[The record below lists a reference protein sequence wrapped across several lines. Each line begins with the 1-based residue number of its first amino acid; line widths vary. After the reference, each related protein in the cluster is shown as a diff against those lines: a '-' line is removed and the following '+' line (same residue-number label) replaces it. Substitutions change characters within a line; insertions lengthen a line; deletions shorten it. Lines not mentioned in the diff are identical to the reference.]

1 MIHLLFI
8 LYYLYCWYFAGKWN
22 IVSRTPYY
30 GPTHLLTVLRP
41 FLIDILCCFCMNKF
55 PAFQT
60 GEEWHIVLIYTMN
73 IELRTLYPTST
84 VKTMSKVW
92 CIVYLKT
99 SPYYKYIYIYKY
111 IFYIIARQNCVNNIC
126 VCCLTNNCFD
136 QKFIANSP
144 IGPNL
149 DLWLCCIHLTDT
161 ETTYPGW
168 SGCSQLGIPHPHS
181 WLVSIF

>member
-30 GPTHLLTVLRP
+30 GPTHLLTLLRP
-41 FLIDILCCFCMNKF
+41 FLIDILCCLCMNKF

-60 GEEWHIVLIYTMN
+60 GEERHIVLIYTMN

-99 SPYYKYIYIYKY
+99 SPYYKYIYIYMY
-111 IFYIIARQNCVNNIC
+111 ILYYCKTKLCQQYLRLLSDKQLFWPKVELTAQLVRIWIC
-126 VCCLTNNCFD
+126 DF
-136 QKFIANSP
+136 A
-144 IGPNL
+144 
-149 DLWLCCIHLTDT
+149 
-161 ETTYPGW
+161 
-168 SGCSQLGIPHPHS
+168 
-181 WLVSIF
+181 VSIWQILYTVYSDHLSWVIWVFPTWYTPPT